1 MLPTLK
7 DLYKTSTA
15 DLATKAKV
23 AMKETKVKNGSCVER
38 VSFNAWGME
47 FEDKGKVKIDKDGIP
62 FVNLTHSDSG
72 RKRVRWNKS
81 FKIVKCPTAS
91 KSKRK

>member
-1 MLPTLK
+1 
-7 DLYKTSTA
+7 
-15 DLATKAKV
+15 
-23 AMKETKVKNGSCVER
+23 MKETKVKDGSCVER